1 MLIKDASL
9 ASGLP
14 AKTIRYYESLGL
26 IESRRADNGY
36 RQYGNRDIERMQ
48 FLARSRTLGFSLEEC
63 RSLLDLYD
71 DPTRASAS
79 VNALARQHLDE
90 LDDKI
95 RELTAMKQTL
105 IDLVSQC
112 PGDQSSDCAILES
125 LAHGQTEQ

>member
-1 MLIKDASL
+1 MLIKDAAA

-26 IESRRADNGY
+26 IESRRASNGY
-36 RQYGNRDIERMQ
+36 RQYVTRDVERMQ

-71 DPTRASAS
+71 DPTRASAT
-79 VNALARQHLDE
+79 VNTLARQHLEE

-105 IDLVSQC
+105 IDLVSRC
-112 PGDQSSDCAILES
+112 PGNQSPDCAILDS
-125 LAHGQTEQ
+125 LAHGKAEQ

>member
-1 MLIKDASL
+1 MLIKDAAA

-26 IESRRADNGY
+26 VQSRRADNGY
-36 RQYGNRDIERMQ
+36 RQYGTRDVERMQ

-63 RSLLDLYD
+63 QSLLDLYD
-71 DPTRASAS
+71 DPGRASAA
-79 VNALARQHLDE
+79 VNELARQHLNE

-95 RELTAMKQTL
+95 RELNAMKHTL
-105 IDLVSQC
+105 IGLVSRC
-112 PGDQSSDCAILES
+112 PGNQSPDCAILDS

>member
-1 MLIKDASL
+1 MLIKEAAV

-26 IESRRADNGY
+26 IQSRRAGNGY
-36 RQYGNRDIERMQ
+36 RQYGTRDVERMQ

-95 RELTAMKQTL
+95 RQLTDMKQTL
-105 IDLVSQC
+105 IDLVSRC
-112 PGDQSSDCAILES
+112 PGNQSPDCAILDS
-125 LAHGQTEQ
+125 LAYGRAEQ